1 MNKLQIYFFKSQ
13 VILIMVYKILFRI
26 IIFFCISIM
35 PVKVFSNVIYD
46 KNSIIITNIDLNY
59 YKQLYLE
66 NFGEKLNDSIAIKNI
81 VLIKKVIDK
90 FEKKNPE
97 FLKRIDEVLI
107 EEYGKDRLDVQIVK
121 DFIRYFRIKNE
132 FIYEFYDTQFNIND
146 LKIIF
151 NSFEK
156 IDLPISNNN
165 CLTLLEIIDFKDNT
179 FFLNS
184 FYDNLKKETK
194 KYEVIIN
201 NLEYE
206 VCIDSRTY
214 KYFENK
220 ILNYIDLKTREDF
233 KKFTYE

>member
-1 MNKLQIYFFKSQ
+1 
-13 VILIMVYKILFRI
+13 MVYKILFRI
-26 IIFFCISIM
+26 IIFFSISIL
-35 PVKVFSNVIYD
+35 PINVFSNVIYD
-46 KNSIIITNIDLNY
+46 KNNTIITNIDLNY

-81 VLIKKVIDK
+81 VIIKKVINK

-107 EEYGKDRLDVQIVK
+107 EEYGEERLDIQIVK

-132 FIYEFYDTQFNIND
+132 FIYEYYDTQFNIND

-156 IDLPISNNN
+156 INLPISNNN

-184 FYDNLKKETK
+184 FYENLKKETK
-194 KYEVIIN
+194 KYEVMIN
-201 NLEYE
+201 DLEYE
-206 VCIDSRTY
+206 VCIDSTTY
-214 KYFENK
+214 RYFENK

>member
-1 MNKLQIYFFKSQ
+1 M
-13 VILIMVYKILFRI
+13 
-26 IIFFCISIM
+26 
-35 PVKVFSNVIYD
+35 
-46 KNSIIITNIDLNY
+46 
-59 YKQLYLE
+59 
-66 NFGEKLNDSIAIKNI
+66 
-81 VLIKKVIDK
+81 
-90 FEKKNPE
+90 
-97 FLKRIDEVLI
+97 I
-107 EEYGKDRLDVQIVK
+107 EEYGKERLDVQIVK

-220 ILNYIDLKTREDF
+220 ILNYIDLKTSEDF